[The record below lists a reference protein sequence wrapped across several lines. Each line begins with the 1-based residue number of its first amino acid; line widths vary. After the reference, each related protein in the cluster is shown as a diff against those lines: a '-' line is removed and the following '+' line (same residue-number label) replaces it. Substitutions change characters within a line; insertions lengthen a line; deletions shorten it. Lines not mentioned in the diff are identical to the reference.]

1 MENVD
6 FTGLEAT
13 LSGVD
18 ARRLSRVRF
27 ASLPE
32 NRSPWAIGVQ

>member
-6 FTGLEAT
+6 FTDHEAT

-27 ASLPE
+27 AFLPE
-32 NRSPWAIGVQ
+32 NRSSWAIGVQ